1 MEDATKRSVQAATED
16 TAGVSYAPPA
26 DLKTMQQNTTSS
38 NQPATASQHY
48 GGYGNKEGQAAL
60 RLQSMFRGKEVRRR
74 SEISS
79 GKRSKRTEYNL
90 LEAEDILL
98 DVIESMSNNNKTMVD
113 LEGTFE
119 Q

>member
-1 MEDATKRSVQAATED
+1 MRS
-16 TAGVSYAPPA
+16 SFFKYR
-26 DLKTMQQNTTSS
+26 
-38 NQPATASQHY
+38 
-48 GGYGNKEGQAAL
+48 YGNKEGQAAL

-119 Q
+119 QSTSLRFL

>member
-1 MEDATKRSVQAATED
+1 MLNAFVFFKYR
-16 TAGVSYAPPA
+16 
-26 DLKTMQQNTTSS
+26 
-38 NQPATASQHY
+38 
-48 GGYGNKEGQAAL
+48 YGNKEGQAAL

-113 LEGTFE
+113 LEGSFE